1 MIEVLS
7 PKTRRSVLAL
17 LFTRPEEAF
26 YLREVVRA
34 TGAGRGAVE
43 RELGSLAKAGI
54 VVRETRG
61 NLTYYRANRECPI
74 YTELQ
79 GMMVKTAGL
88 ADVVRA
94 ALAGVK
100 GIQLAFIFGSTA
112 AGTADVRSDVDVL
125 VVADAPFSKISAAL
139 HDAQDRLGREIT
151 PTVYSPTEFKEK
163 LADKHHFLMRVLSE
177 PKIVLVGDLDGLEQV
192 GRSVS

>member
-1 MIEVLS
+1 MIEVLF